1 MACFVDDDIFLSA
14 SNAFEERR
22 NDKSKATKDDNLDS
36 DDKEV
41 EDLFKDSESDSA
53 DPQLESLKR

>member
-1 MACFVDDDIFLSA
+1 MACFVDDDIFLGA
-14 SNAFEERR
+14 SNAFDERH
-22 NDKSKATKDDNLDS
+22 NDKSKASKAAKFAKDDNLDS

-53 DPQLESLKR
+53 DP